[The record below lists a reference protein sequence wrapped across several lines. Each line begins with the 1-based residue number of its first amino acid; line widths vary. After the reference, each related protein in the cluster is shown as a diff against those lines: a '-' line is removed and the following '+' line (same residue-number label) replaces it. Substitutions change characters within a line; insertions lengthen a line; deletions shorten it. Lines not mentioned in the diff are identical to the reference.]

1 MIRAEGFIHQMKN
14 PDQSLPVQLDEHR
27 LLLLQKNR
35 SFLRSIFRAVAFLGK
50 QGLPFRGHGDTN
62 KTAADD
68 KKSNPGNFRAILAL
82 LGDYDP
88 ELKETLET
96 SSIYLSPDI
105 QNEIIELI
113 AKEMILNPLLEEI
126 KKAKFYSILADEIS
140 SHHTEQLALCIRF
153 VDEQCNIREEFIQFS
168 TVLRA
173 DGATVAAE
181 ILESL
186 KKLGVLIEDCR
197 GQGYDGCSSM
207 SSNRVGVQARIKEV
221 SPLAVYQHCCSHN
234 LNLVI

>member
-1 MIRAEGFIHQMKN
+1 MRKFTNSWLQKYPGWLAYSMALDSVFCVPCAIFAENRAGKGKLVNYPFNDWSKLTEKLDNHCKANSDHQNSMIRAEGFIQQMKN
-14 PDQSLPVQLDEHR
+14 PDQSLPVQLDENR

-96 SSIYLSPDI
+96 SSVYLRYP
-105 QNEIIELI
+105 E
-113 AKEMILNPLLEEI
+113 
-126 KKAKFYSILADEIS
+126 
-140 SHHTEQLALCIRF
+140 
-153 VDEQCNIREEFIQFS
+153 
-168 TVLRA
+168 
-173 DGATVAAE
+173 
-181 ILESL
+181 
-186 KKLGVLIEDCR
+186 
-197 GQGYDGCSSM
+197 
-207 SSNRVGVQARIKEV
+207 
-221 SPLAVYQHCCSHN
+221 
-234 LNLVI
+234 